1 MADPKWLKQLQT
13 QVASAIKEIA
23 KLRRQNK
30 SLTTQLDKTKAAVK
44 AAEEA
49 ASKAQA
55 AGVPDP
61 DAEAWRHER
70 KELRRRVARLS
81 KTLEEI
87 A

>member
-1 MADPKWLKQLQT
+1 MADPKWLKDLRTNVQ
-13 QVASAIKEIA
+13 SAIKEIA

-30 SLTTQLDKTKAAVK
+30 SLTTQLDKAKAALAEAKEAV
-44 AAEEA
+44 AA
-49 ASKAQA
+49 AQ
-55 AGVPDP
+55 PDP
-61 DAEAWRHER
+61 DAEVWRHER